1 MREQQFLQDS
11 NNFQQNNEQDL
22 IKEKIIDAKSGCTA
36 LCCFLLFLLAEI
48 LCFFF
53 IIFSL
58 ANKKPLD
65 EGIIILIIILAIFT
79 VMISFIFIVKGFF
92 TNDVNIA
99 HVLTLFGK
107 YYGTVK
113 KNGFLWINPFASK
126 IEVSL
131 KAQNLNGAV
140 IKVNDKH
147 GNPIM
152 MGCVVVWR
160 IYDTA
165 KAIFEVDSYVNYIS
179 IQSEGVVREIGC
191 LFPYD
196 KLSEED
202 TITLKGDQKEINR
215 ILVELMTKRCM
226 PAGIQIIEAKITELS
241 YANEIAEVMLKTQ
254 AADAV
259 IAARDKIVNGAVSM
273 IGHALNSLDSNDVC
287 KMSREKKAKLVCN
300 MLVILCGESQT
311 NTNVGSSATRLT
323 EGFHKYH

>member
-1 MREQQFLQDS
+1 MNPTQDNIIYQS
-11 NNFQQNNEQDL
+11 DDL
-22 IKEKIIDAKSGCTA
+22 INQGYHNLIQEKLIDARGGCCILSILLLT
-36 LCCFLLFLLAEI
+36 FLFLGACIGIFVAVEPVLSI
-48 LCFFF
+48 VFGVLSGIYL
-53 IIFSL
+53 IIF
-58 ANKKPLD
+58 
-65 EGIIILIIILAIFT
+65 IFLVT
-79 VMISFIFIVKGFF
+79 GFC
-92 TNDVNIA
+92 TIEINEA
-99 HVLTLFGK
+99 RVLTLFGK

-113 KNGFLWINPFASK
+113 KNGFLWINPLVQK
-126 IEVSL
+126 RTVSL

-147 GNPIM
+147 GNPVM
-152 MGCVVVWR
+152 MGCVVVWK
-160 IYDTA
+160 INDTA
-165 KAIFEVDSYVNYIS
+165 KAIFEVENTYEYIRV
-179 IQSEGVVREIGC
+179 QSEGVVREIGT

-215 ILVELMTKRCM
+215 ILVDLMAKRCS
-226 PAGIQIIEAKITELS
+226 PAGIEILEAKITELS

-273 IGHALNSLDSNDVC
+273 IGHALKSLDTNEVC

-311 NTNVGSSATRLT
+311 NTNISSSKSRLV
-323 EGFHKYH
+323 EGFNKYH

>member
-1 MREQQFLQDS
+1 MNPTQDNIIYQS
-11 NNFQQNNEQDL
+11 DDL
-22 IKEKIIDAKSGCTA
+22 INQGYHNLIQEKLIDARGGCCILSILLLT
-36 LCCFLLFLLAEI
+36 FLFLGACIGIFVAVEPVLAI
-48 LCFFF
+48 VFGVLLAIYL
-53 IIFSL
+53 IIF
-58 ANKKPLD
+58 
-65 EGIIILIIILAIFT
+65 IFLVT
-79 VMISFIFIVKGFF
+79 GFC
-92 TNDVNIA
+92 TIEINEA
-99 HVLTLFGK
+99 RVLTLFGK

-113 KNGFLWINPFASK
+113 KNGFLWINPLVRK
-126 IEVSL
+126 TTVSL

-147 GNPIM
+147 GNPVM
-152 MGCVVVWR
+152 MGCVVVWK
-160 IYDTA
+160 INDTA
-165 KAIFEVDSYVNYIS
+165 KAIFEVANTYDYIRV
-179 IQSEGVVREIGC
+179 QSEGVVREIGT

-215 ILVELMTKRCM
+215 ILVELMAKRCL
-226 PAGIQIIEAKITELS
+226 PAGIEILEAKITELS

-273 IGHALNSLDSNDVC
+273 IGHALKSLDTNEVC

-311 NTNVGSSATRLT
+311 NTNISSSKSRLV
-323 EGFHKYH
+323 EGFNKYH

>member
-1 MREQQFLQDS
+1 MNPQIEPFANDPLI
-11 NNFQQNNEQDL
+11 NQNQNL
-22 IKEKIIDAKSGCTA
+22 IQEKIINARSGCCA
-36 LCCFLLFLLAEI
+36 LLLFFLIFILLGAAIGVSAIFDFTFLIIFSCLEG
-48 LCFFF
+48 LYF
-53 IIFSL
+53 IIFIYL
-58 ANKKPLD
+58 L
-65 EGIIILIIILAIFT
+65 T
-79 VMISFIFIVKGFF
+79 GFC
-92 TNDVNIA
+92 TIEINEA
-99 HVLTLFGK
+99 RVLTLFGK

-113 KNGFLWINPFASK
+113 KNGFLWINPFVSK
-126 IEVSL
+126 RTVSL

-160 IYDTA
+160 IFDTA
-165 KAIFEVDSYVNYIS
+165 KAVYEVISTNDYIR
-179 IQSEGVVREIGC
+179 IQSEGVVREIGT

-196 KLSEED
+196 KLTEED

-215 ILVELMTKRCM
+215 ILVDLMGKRCL
-226 PAGIQIIEAKITELS
+226 PAGIEILEAKITELS

-273 IGHALNSLDSNDVC
+273 IGHALKSLDTNDVC

-300 MLVILCGESQT
+300 MLVILCGESQS
-311 NTNVGSSATRLT
+311 NTNVSSSATRLV
-323 EGFHKYH
+323 EGFNKYQ

>member
-1 MREQQFLQDS
+1 MNPQIEPFANDPLI
-11 NNFQQNNEQDL
+11 NQNQNL
-22 IKEKIIDAKSGCTA
+22 IQEKIINARSGCCALLLFFLIFILLGAAIGVSVIFDFTA
-36 LCCFLLFLLAEI
+36 LIIFSCLEGLY
-48 LCFFF
+48 F
-53 IIFSL
+53 IIFIYL
-58 ANKKPLD
+58 L
-65 EGIIILIIILAIFT
+65 T
-79 VMISFIFIVKGFF
+79 GFC
-92 TNDVNIA
+92 TIEINEA
-99 HVLTLFGK
+99 RVLTLFGK

-113 KNGFLWINPFASK
+113 KNGFLWINPFVSK
-126 IEVSL
+126 RTVSL

-160 IYDTA
+160 IFDTA
-165 KAIFEVDSYVNYIS
+165 KAVYEVISTNDYIR
-179 IQSEGVVREIGC
+179 IQSEGVVREIGT

-196 KLSEED
+196 KLTEED

-215 ILVELMTKRCM
+215 ILVDLMGKRCL
-226 PAGIQIIEAKITELS
+226 PAGIEILEAKITELS

-273 IGHALNSLDSNDVC
+273 IGHALKSLDTNDVC

-300 MLVILCGESQT
+300 MLVILCGESQS
-311 NTNVGSSATRLT
+311 NTNVSSSATRLV
-323 EGFHKYH
+323 EGFNKYQ

>member
-1 MREQQFLQDS
+1 MREQQFIQDS

-22 IKEKIIDAKSGCTA
+22 IKEKIIDAKTGCTT
-36 LCCFLLFLLAEI
+36 LCCFLLFLLVEIVCISILISSSKKGSAE
-48 LCFFF
+48 
-53 IIFSL
+53 
-58 ANKKPLD
+58 A
-65 EGIIILIIILAIFT
+65 IIIIIAILVILT
-79 VMISFIFIVKGFF
+79 MISFVFIVKGFF

-126 IEVSL
+126 IKVSL

-147 GNPIM
+147 GNPVM

-165 KAIFEVDSYVNYIS
+165 KATFEVGSCENYII

-196 KLSEED
+196 KLSEDD

-273 IGHALNSLDSNDVC
+273 IGHALSSLDSNDVC

-300 MLVILCGESQT
+300 MLVILCGESQS

>member
-1 MREQQFLQDS
+1 MNPQIEPFANDPLI
-11 NNFQQNNEQDL
+11 NQNQNL
-22 IKEKIIDAKSGCTA
+22 IQEKIINARSGCCA
-36 LCCFLLFLLAEI
+36 LLL
-48 LCFFF
+48 FFF
-53 IIFSL
+53 IFILLGAAIGVSVIFDFTALIIFSCL
-58 ANKKPLD
+58 
-65 EGIIILIIILAIFT
+65 EGLYFI
-79 VMISFIFIVKGFF
+79 IFIYLLTGFC
-92 TNDVNIA
+92 TIEINEA
-99 HVLTLFGK
+99 RVLTLFGK

-113 KNGFLWINPFASK
+113 KNGFLWINPFVSK
-126 IEVSL
+126 RTVSL

-160 IYDTA
+160 IFDTA
-165 KAIFEVDSYVNYIS
+165 KAVYEVISTNDYIR
-179 IQSEGVVREIGC
+179 IQSEGVVREIGT

-196 KLSEED
+196 KLTEED

-215 ILVELMTKRCM
+215 ILVDLMGKRCL
-226 PAGIQIIEAKITELS
+226 PAGIEILEAKITELS

-273 IGHALNSLDSNDVC
+273 IGHALKSLDTNDVC

-300 MLVILCGESQT
+300 MLVILCGESQS
-311 NTNVGSSATRLT
+311 NTNVSSSATRLV
-323 EGFHKYH
+323 EGINKYQ

>member
-1 MREQQFLQDS
+1 MKEQQFLQDS
-11 NNFQQNNEQDL
+11 NNIQQYNEPNL
-22 IKEKIIDAKSGCTA
+22 IKEKIIDAKEGCT
-36 LCCFLLFLLAEI
+36 I
-48 LCFFF
+48 ICFFF
-53 IIFSL
+53 FFLVIAIVITVILTISLSDKLKDVVIIVIPVTMGVLVVFS
-58 ANKKPLD
+58 
-65 EGIIILIIILAIFT
+65 FCFMCT
-79 VMISFIFIVKGFF
+79 GFF

-99 HVLTLFGK
+99 HVLTFFGK

-113 KNGFLWINPFASK
+113 KNGFLWVNPFTSK
-126 IEVSL
+126 KRVSL

-147 GNPIM
+147 GNPVM

-165 KAIFEVDSYVNYIS
+165 KATFEVDSCDNYIR
-179 IQSEGVVREIGC
+179 IQSEGVVREVGC

-196 KLSEED
+196 KLTKED

-215 ILVELMTKRCM
+215 ILVELLTKRCM

-273 IGHALNSLDSNDVC
+273 IGHALSSLDTNDVC
-287 KMSREKKAKLVCN
+287 KMSREKKAKLVSN
-300 MLVILCGESQT
+300 MLVVLCGESQT
-311 NTNVGSSATRLT
+311 NTNVNSSAPRLI
-323 EGFHKYH
+323 EGYNKYH